1 MAVAQL
7 AGRRIHIRG
16 TVQGVGFRPWV
27 YRTARAIGVTGTVRN
42 DADGVTIDAFGT
54 DSELQQLLDA
64 LHDPPPAARIL
75 SVAVQEIEPRH
86 ADRFEIAASE
96 RGGDRTV
103 SIPPDLAVCPDCV
116 AEIFDPSNRRYRYPF
131 TNCTN
136 CGPRF
141 TIALDIPYDRAATT
155 MGSFA
160 MCDACRREYDDP
172 LDRRFH
178 AQPNACP
185 VCGPQLSLRA
195 ADGARLHVDDAIAR
209 AAGAL
214 KDGLIVAVKGIGGF
228 HLACDARSDAAVR
241 RLRAR
246 KRRDEKPF
254 AVMVRDLAAAESI
267 AVLGREE
274 RALLTAVE
282 RPIVLVPKR
291 RSALAPS
298 IAPRNRMLGILL
310 PYSPLHYLLLAD
322 ANRPLV
328 MTSANLSDEPICY
341 RDEDALQRLADIADL
356 FLLHDRA
363 IETRCDDS
371 VVTMIAGRGTV
382 IRRSRGYVPR
392 PVPLRAALARP
403 VLGCGALLKNT
414 FCLAQSD
421 RAYFGPHIGDL
432 ENVETFESYT
442 SAITRMER
450 FLDIAPTIVAHDLHP
465 DYMSTL
471 YARGRSGTATV
482 AVQHH
487 HAHVVSAMAEHGLEG
502 PVIGIAYDG
511 TGFGTDGTMWG
522 GEILVA
528 TAASFERAASFRP
541 IPLVGGDAAIREPW
555 RIALAL
561 VMDAFDGEIPDALH
575 AMCAGV
581 PEAAF
586 TNVVRLL
593 RAPAAAPK
601 ARGVGR
607 YFDAF
612 AALFLGRVRSAFEGQ
627 LALEWNQAAD
637 PSVRRTYRFTVTA
650 DEPCAEID
658 MRETVRDALVDL
670 ARGAAIPTIAAAFH
684 NTIAAAT
691 AAAVRV
697 TAARHGRLPVVA
709 SGGCFQNARLAESV
723 RAALAPDFRVHLHEQ
738 VPPGDGGI
746 ALGQVVAADA
756 IVEGRFEPCV

>member
-42 DADGVTIDAFGT
+42 DADGVTIDAFGPET
-54 DSELQQLLDA
+54 GLQQFLDA

-75 SVAVQEIEPRH
+75 SVAVHEIEPRH
-86 ADRFEIAASE
+86 VDRFEIAASE
-96 RGGDRTV
+96 RAGDRTV

-155 MGSFA
+155 MGSFV

-195 ADGARLHVDDAIAR
+195 ADGVRLHVDDPIAR
-209 AAGAL
+209 AASAL
-214 KDGLIVAVKGIGGF
+214 KDGLIVSVKGIGGF

-254 AVMVRDLAAAESI
+254 AVMVRDLAAAESV
-267 AVLGREE
+267 AVLGREA

-282 RPIVLVPKR
+282 RPIVLAPKR

-310 PYSPLHYLLLAD
+310 PYSPLHHLLLAD

-328 MTSANLSDEPICY
+328 MTSANVSDEPICY

-414 FCLAQSD
+414 FCLAQGD

-471 YARGRSGTATV
+471 YARGRSGTAKV

-561 VMDAFDGEIPDALH
+561 VMDAFDGEIPDAVH

-581 PEAAF
+581 PERSFAS
-586 TNVVRLL
+586 VVKLL
-593 RAPAAAPK
+593 GARGHAL

-612 AALFLGRVRSAFEGQ
+612 GALFLGRMRAAFEGQ

-637 PSVRRTYRFTVTA
+637 PSVRRAYRFTVSA

-670 ARGAAIPTIAAAFH
+670 ARGASTPTIAAAFH

-697 TAARHGRLPVVA
+697 TAARRGRLPVVA

-756 IVEGRFEPCV
+756 IVKGRFESCV